1 MAELS
6 KAIERVGLDMRVAAL
21 VTSHSNLWF
30 CTLLLFVVDAMVSS
44 CIFLSFL

>member
-21 VTSHSNLWF
+21 VSSHFFMMELCQGIAVMLDCRF
-30 CTLLLFVVDAMVSS
+30 TV
-44 CIFLSFL
+44 

>member
-21 VTSHSNLWF
+21 VSSHPN
-30 CTLLLFVVDAMVSS
+30 LLFFVMHANG
-44 CIFLSFL
+44 F